1 MLKLSIIGN
10 LGADPQFK
18 ETENQKM
25 IKLSVGVGVRRKKE
39 TVTQWLDVILF
50 GNQFDRILPLLVKG
64 VKLYVFGNF
73 DINVDANTGK
83 TYWNLIADA
92 IQVLSQKKPE
102 NTEPTGK
109 YFSHA
114 FKPQEP
120 KQTNAFADDE
130 IPF

>member
-64 VKLYVFGNF
+64 VKLYVFGNKLY
-73 DINVDANTGK
+73 G
-83 TYWNLIADA
+83 
-92 IQVLSQKKPE
+92 
-102 NTEPTGK
+102 
-109 YFSHA
+109 
-114 FKPQEP
+114 
-120 KQTNAFADDE
+120 
-130 IPF
+130 